1 MRLDTK
7 RRIANLT
14 SDILNP
20 IVLGLVLIVLFS
32 FAVASGALEAVKW
45 SLILIAVSILP
56 VYLILFYMVRKGKID
71 NIFTVVREQ
80 RTMIYVVGGICAVVA
95 CLVLILLEAPPE
107 LVAAAV
113 AGLSAAVI
121 YLCVNLWWKIS
132 LHTAFVSASVV
143 LLVILYGWVA
153 VVSIVLLPLMF
164 WSRVELKRHSPAQVV
179 AGAILA
185 ALIISV
191 VFYVFLPWY
200 QAV

>member
-7 RRIANLT
+7 KWIANLI

-32 FAVASGALEAVKW
+32 FAVASGTLEAIKW
-45 SLILIAVSILP
+45 SLILITVSILP

-80 RTMIYVVGGICAVVA
+80 RTMIYMVGGICAVAA

-153 VVSIVLLPLMF
+153 MASIVLLPLMF
-164 WSRVELKRHSPAQVV
+164 WSRVELKRHSPSQVV

>member
-1 MRLDTK
+1 MRLETK
-7 RRIANLT
+7 KRIANLT

-20 IVLGLVLIVLFS
+20 ILLGLVLIVLFS
-32 FAVASGALEAVKW
+32 FAVASGTLEAIKW

-56 VYLILFYMVRKGKID
+56 IYLILFYMVRKGKID
-71 NIFTVVREQ
+71 NIFTVVRKQ
-80 RTMIYVVGGICAVVA
+80 RTMIYMVGGICGVVA

-153 VVSIVLLPLMF
+153 MVSIVLLPLMF

-185 ALIISV
+185 ALIVSV

-200 QAV
+200 RVV

>member
-7 RRIANLT
+7 KWIANLI

-32 FAVASGALEAVKW
+32 FAVASGTLEAIKW
-45 SLILIAVSILP
+45 SLILITVSILP

-80 RTMIYVVGGICAVVA
+80 RTMIYMVGGICAVAA

-153 VVSIVLLPLMF
+153 MVSIVLLPLMF
-164 WSRVELKRHSPAQVV
+164 WSRVELKRHSPSQVV

>member
-1 MRLDTK
+1 MRLETK
-7 RRIANLT
+7 KWIANLI

-32 FAVASGALEAVKW
+32 FAVASGTLEAIKW
-45 SLILIAVSILP
+45 SLILITVSILP

-80 RTMIYVVGGICAVVA
+80 RTMIYMVGGICAVAA

-153 VVSIVLLPLMF
+153 MASIVLLPLMF
-164 WSRVELKRHSPAQVV
+164 WSRVELKRHSPSQVV